1 MPNAVRAGENH
12 PARHA
17 TSVAD
22 GLRGSTMS
30 GSGTTELHFEPP
42 GPGSWGLDPV
52 HFPRP
57 VTRYFAEVHPEPFG
71 RGTAEFMAFYGSPLA
86 GMFTEYVNGFSYH
99 SMRPVPDEEI
109 PQRFA
114 RAEEV
119 WERKVWREQL
129 HDWDETFKPAAI
141 SIHRELQSVDADG
154 VVGRR
159 PGRVPHQVSRAPR
172 EHDLPAHAL
181 HRVGDDAGRRPARA
195 PRLLDRRCAGRRARD
210 VARRRPRVGGRLRR
224 ARTA

>member
-1 MPNAVRAGENH
+1 
-12 PARHA
+12 
-17 TSVAD
+17 
-22 GLRGSTMS
+22 MS

-129 HDWDETFKPAAI
+129 ARLGRDIQAGRDQHPPRAAVG
-141 SIHRELQSVDADG
+141 RCRR

-159 PGRVPHQVSRAPR
+159 PGRVPH
-172 EHDLPAHAL
+172 H
-181 HRVGDDAGRRPARA
+181 G
-195 PRLLDRRCAGRRARD
+195 
-210 VARRRPRVGGRLRR
+210 VASTT
-224 ARTA
+224 RT